1 MKIHLQPFTI
11 EDTETLSKWIE
22 DEKSLFQFAGDIFRF
37 PITNAQ
43 IQEYLAD
50 FNRYVYKVFIS
61 NKVVGHA
68 EIYLDAEQSA
78 KLCRILIGDPA
89 MRGKGIGK
97 LVISQLLTIAFTEFE
112 VLKVHLNVYDWNT
125 NAIRC
130 YEKVGL
136 QINPNN
142 VNHINFKG
150 DTWTTIN
157 MMIDKAN
164 WLERYHKEQIG

>member
-112 VLKVHLNVYDWNT
+112 VLKVHLNV
-125 NAIRC
+125 
-130 YEKVGL
+130 
-136 QINPNN
+136 
-142 VNHINFKG
+142 
-150 DTWTTIN
+150 
-157 MMIDKAN
+157 
-164 WLERYHKEQIG
+164 